1 MKLDNKKLV
10 KVLVISGV
18 GLLIIFILVRLA
30 LKTSGDRV
38 TEMPTIG
45 ELKYEPA
52 KVKEE
57 SKVEQFEEQKKEIDR
72 KAMGY
77 DNSQYVIPNFNNL
90 LDKKDNSVI
99 QQSSANNSPAT
110 FNAAGKNVSYRKP
123 ASSQSPAGP
132 ATSQYKTSS
141 SAAIAPI
148 PPKAGIPGKAGTK
161 KESPQNSKLN
171 YHSDY
176 FNNNNETTPVAQ
188 EAPKTENAAS
198 SRNPFGTITS
208 DNNQGQ
214 KQTANQPVY

>member
-110 FNAAGKNVSYRKP
+110 FTAAGKNLSASRHDVSYRKP
-123 ASSQSPAGP
+123 TSSQNPTVS
-132 ATSQYKTSS
+132 TSVQYKTSS
-141 SAAIAPI
+141 SI
-148 PPKAGIPGKAGTK
+148 PTAGAKRTSLPD
-161 KESPQNSKLN
+161 SKLN
-171 YHSDY
+171 
-176 FNNNNETTPVAQ
+176 
-188 EAPKTENAAS
+188 
-198 SRNPFGTITS
+198 
-208 DNNQGQ
+208 
-214 KQTANQPVY
+214 